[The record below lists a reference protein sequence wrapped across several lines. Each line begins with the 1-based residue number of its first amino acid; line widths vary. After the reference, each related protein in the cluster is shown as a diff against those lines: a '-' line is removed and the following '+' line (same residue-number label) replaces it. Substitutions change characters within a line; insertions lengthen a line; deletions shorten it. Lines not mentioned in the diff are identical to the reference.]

1 MSTYR
6 AWDENDYP
14 WPPPDGWYE
23 GSDGK
28 WWPEGYGPGP
38 GTVIEPP
45 PSAAAPAPDPVVPPP
60 AAVPAP
66 APAPAAAP
74 PPAAP
79 VAGPPPAGG
88 YAAAPGAAPAPNYE
102 PAYAASPAPTT
113 AGGGGGGNGKIL
125 AIVGGL
131 VALLVLAGIGFFV
144 LSGGDDDPQEATD
157 NTEVPVAT
165 VGGDDTAGSDT
176 TAAGSDSGSDTTA
189 PSAGG
194 DAVGSFDNPYDI
206 GDGVV
211 LFYDDFSTGEE
222 RRWLVE
228 VLSPVMDITQAV
240 ADENQFNDPP
250 GDGEVFAAARVRIT
264 YESGPAPANVFD
276 LSFGAI
282 GPSGRVLKTFEATCG
297 VTPDSLDSF
306 AELFPGGSVEG
317 NVCWATPSGDVAD
330 LRMILEA
337 SGVDGQVYVN
347 LN

>member
-45 PSAAAPAPDPVVPPP
+45 PSAAAPAPDPVAPP
-60 AAVPAP
+60 AAAPAP
-66 APAPAAAP
+66 APAPVTP

-79 VAGPPPAGG
+79 VGGGYTPPA
-88 YAAAPGAAPAPNYE
+88 AAAPAPSYE
-102 PAYAASPAPTT
+102 PAYAASPAPAT
-113 AGGGGGGNGKIL
+113 AGGGGGNGKIL
-125 AIVGGL
+125 AIIGGL
-131 VALLVLAGIGFFV
+131 VGLLVLAGVGFFA
-144 LSGGDDDPQEATD
+144 LSGGDDDDPGQASN

-165 VGGDDTAGSDT
+165 VGGSDSGNEGSDT
-176 TAAGSDSGSDTTA
+176 TAAGSDTTTA
-189 PSAGG
+189 AAS
-194 DAVGSFDNPYDI
+194 DAIGSFDNPYDI

-228 VLSPVMDITQAV
+228 VLSPVADITQAV

-250 GDGEVFAAARVRIT
+250 AAGEVFAAARVRIT

-317 NVCWATPSGDVAD
+317 NVCWATPSGDVPE